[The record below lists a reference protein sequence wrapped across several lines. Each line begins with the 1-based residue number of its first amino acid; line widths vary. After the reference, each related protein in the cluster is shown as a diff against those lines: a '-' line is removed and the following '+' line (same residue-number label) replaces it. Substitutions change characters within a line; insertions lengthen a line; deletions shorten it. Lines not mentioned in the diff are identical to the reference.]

1 MGRVTIA
8 DVASRAG
15 VSSAAVSF
23 ALNGRVGVSEATR
36 QRVLAVAAE
45 MGWRPSSAARSL
57 SIAKA
62 DTIGLVLA
70 RDPGMLGVESFYM
83 QFIAGIEIE
92 LERRSVGLLLQV
104 VPSLEAELGQYEV
117 WQASRRVDG
126 VVCTDLRV
134 DDPRV
139 GVLSRPGALPA
150 VLVGDASLTGG
161 LTNVW
166 TDDAT
171 ATRTLVR
178 HLWSEGH
185 RRFVR
190 VAGPPEYGHTRIR
203 DDAFRDEVRRL
214 GAEGTIVPTD
224 YSPDQGARATRDRLG
239 VAGQRP
245 TAFVYDNDVMALA
258 GLSVAHSL
266 GVRVPEDVSIV
277 AWDDSPLC
285 EAAYPRLTAM
295 SHDVTGFGTHVTR
308 RLFEVLEGQVGG
320 SYLDSTPQLRLRGT
334 SGPVAA

>member
-1 MGRVTIA
+1 VGRVTIA
-8 DVASRAG
+8 DVANRAG
-15 VSSAAVSF
+15 VSPAAVSF
-23 ALNGRVGVSEATR
+23 ALNGRVGVSEPTR
-36 QRVLAVAAE
+36 QRILAVAAE

-57 SIAKA
+57 SSAKT

-70 RDPGMLGVESFYM
+70 RDPGILGVESFYM

-104 VPSLEAELGQYEV
+104 VPSLAAEMAQYEA

-126 VVCTDLRV
+126 VVATDLRI

-139 GVLSRPGALPA
+139 GLLQRPTALPA
-150 VLVGDASLTGG
+150 VLVGDTSLAGG

-178 HLWSEGH
+178 HLWSQGH

-203 DDAFRDEVRRL
+203 DDAFRQEIRRL
-214 GAEGTIVPTD
+214 GAHGFIQPTD
-224 YSPDQGARATRDRLG
+224 YSPEQGDVVVPLSGARVVLANGTASDRLAVRG
-239 VAGQRP
+239 VGEYRATAYHPTGHPAG
-245 TAFVYDNDVMALA
+245 TKTLHLA
-258 GLSVAHSL
+258 PDGE
-266 GVRVPEDVSIV
+266 GVGVLRVPPGGLVVLDC
-277 AWDDSPLC
+277 A
-285 EAAYPRLTAM
+285 
-295 SHDVTGFGTHVTR
+295 
-308 RLFEVLEGQVGG
+308 EVE
-320 SYLDSTPQLRLRGT
+320 S
-334 SGPVAA
+334 